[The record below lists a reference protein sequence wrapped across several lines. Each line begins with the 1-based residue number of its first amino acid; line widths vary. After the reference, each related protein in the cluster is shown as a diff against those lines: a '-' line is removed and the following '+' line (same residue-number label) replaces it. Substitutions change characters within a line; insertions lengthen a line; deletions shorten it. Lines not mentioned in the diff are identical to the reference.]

1 MTNFSSLW
9 NKYKF
14 LFMYNS
20 NSTWTTSC
28 SVTFCYCLS
37 EAVKLWFPTGSNSQQ
52 EVIPSKSRTFPPP
65 SVTRAVGLFSVFSRD
80 GNFMNKMLGG
90 FCAHNSCSFRGPV
103 FSLSLCRVWGLAFT
117 ANRMTPCLK
126 DTQVIHVHPIEY
138 WFLLIFN
145 DTQMIH
151 PIDWG
156 LSLTGQVVTLLC
168 CCI

>member
-1 MTNFSSLW
+1 MNTYSMTNFSSLW

-90 FCAHNSCSFRGPV
+90 FVHIILVHSEDQ
-103 FSLSLCRVWGLAFT
+103 
-117 ANRMTPCLK
+117 CLVCHCVGFG
-126 DTQVIHVHPIEY
+126 DSHLLPIE
-138 WFLLIFN
+138 WLL
-145 DTQMIH
+145 
-151 PIDWG
+151 
-156 LSLTGQVVTLLC
+156 V
-168 CCI
+168 